1 MNLASN
7 LINGTKSNVVPNVN
21 PKSNTLYNP
30 DIPVKSDVNN
40 ESIRKQRQIKLKDRY
55 YTDNL
60 LSSQVK
66 NNGTLSLGDATSK
79 FSKFGDIDRSI
90 DVNNLRRRNVEN
102 NKYTMPDD
110 FFNGSYSAYYSVP
123 RTTRT
128 PVNRNSSMSQPL
140 DPIGN
145 VNTLNYKNQFS
156 SASNP
161 VPITTRSKTQPMY
174 DDFDFEKWLYSHKDD
189 IDDTGNVDDTEDTGD
204 GGLTEYDIEKIN
216 LDRQRTKLDLNTS
229 GKDKYG
235 RPIVRSGTK
244 VGMPRRLKGGS
255 LVGGIV

>member
-7 LINGTKSNVVPNVN
+7 LINGTKSNVVPNVI
-21 PKSNTLYNP
+21 PKSNNTIYNP

-40 ESIRKQRQIKLKDRY
+40 DSIRKQRQLKLKDRY

-60 LSSQVK
+60 LTSQVK

-79 FSKFGDIDRSI
+79 YSKFGDIDRNI

-102 NKYTMPDD
+102 TKYTLPNDY
-110 FFNGSYSAYYSVP
+110 FNGSYSAYYSVP

-140 DPIGN
+140 DPISN
-145 VNTLNYKNQFS
+145 VNSLNYKNQFS
-156 SASNP
+156 A
-161 VPITTRSKTQPMY
+161 PIPISTRIRRKNQPMESDY
-174 DDFDFEKWLYSHKDD
+174 DFDEWLYSHRDD
-189 IDDTGNVDDTEDTGD
+189 IDDTGVIQEDKKDD
-204 GGLTEYDIEKIN
+204 GLTDYDLDKIY
-216 LDRQRTKLDLNTS
+216 LDRQKTRFDNTET
-229 GKDKYG
+229 GKDKFG
-235 RPIVRSGTK
+235 KPIIRTGTVTK
-244 VGMPRRLKGGS
+244 MPRRLKGRS